1 MLRANGI
8 VPRKSEPQ
16 DHILDNLP
24 VSETSLGKGLGQQLE
39 SKLKREAESGPESDD
54 LDSDEDSL
62 REKVLLVSF

>member
-39 SKLKREAESGPESDD
+39 SKLKGEAESGPKSDD